1 MNESFIN
8 RLTNAAVRFKWV
20 TIGLAILALVAGIF
34 ALTQL
39 KQELIPSIEFPQT
52 VVLAFNSG
60 MEAEAMRDEVTI
72 PIENAVKDLKGVVN
86 IESTTASGVAYVMI
100 QSEFGLDQE
109 DLRTKTKE
117 AISQRTCLASSGS
130 GLR

>member
-1 MNESFIN
+1 MIESFIN
-8 RLTNAAVRFKWV
+8 RLINVAVRFKWV

-60 MEAEAMRDEVTI
+60 MESKAMRDEVTI
-72 PIENAVKDLKGVVN
+72 PIEDAVKDIRGIVSHHKSAGCDGN
-86 IESTTASGVAYVMI
+86 DI
-100 QSEFGLDQE
+100 
-109 DLRTKTKE
+109 
-117 AISQRTCLASSGS
+117 
-130 GLR
+130 